1 MSTQQLKF
9 QRLSTTTTLTGL
21 TTLAIVNQSSS
32 NELTLTISGQS
43 TNITLAIGQSLSLSA
58 SSGFQ
63 LPDIEVSGTGLSA
76 DVISSI

>member
-9 QRLSTTTTLTGL
+9 ERLSTTTTLSGI

-32 NELTLTISGQS
+32 NSLTLTISGQS
-43 TNITLAIGQSLSLSA
+43 TNITLATGQSLSLSA

-63 LPDIEVSGTGLSA
+63 LPDIDVSGTSLTA
-76 DVISSI
+76 DIITSI